1 MMKKIALINDLSG
14 FGRCSLTAAIPVI
27 SALGVQACP
36 LPTAIL
42 SAQTGFDSYFY
53 DDYTEKLHRMIN
65 EWVKMDE
72 TFDGIYSGFLG
83 NASQLESVLFFLEN
97 FHQKNTLYIA
107 DPIMGDHGQAFPMC
121 TPNFLH
127 AMRTL
132 TQKANVIT
140 PNLTELCILADADYE
155 QLTAHANQVDYQ
167 KYIIDVAQTLLQKA
181 SVEQTIITTGVIRTE
196 ADKTLIGNLAITKS
210 DTTYVE
216 TPYTGIGFS
225 GTGDLFTSVVS
236 GCLIKGLSIRQALE
250 TAARFLQPA
259 IEEAS
264 ANKLDRNHGVPFEK
278 YLKILTEV

>member
-1 MMKKIALINDLSG
+1 MKKIALINDLSG

-53 DDYTEKLHRMIN
+53 DDYTRNLHTITEEWAKMN
-65 EWVKMDE
+65 EH
-72 TFDGIYSGFLG
+72 FDGIYSGFLG
-83 NASQLESVLFFLEN
+83 NASQLESVLFFLEK
-97 FHQKNTLYIA
+97 FHTKDNLYIA
-107 DPIMGDHGQAFPMC
+107 DPILGDHGLAFPMC
-121 TPNFLH
+121 TPDFLH
-127 AMRTL
+127 TMRTL
-132 TQKANVIT
+132 TQKANIIT

-155 QLTAHANQVDYQ
+155 SLTAHANDTDYQ
-167 KYIIDVAQTLLQKA
+167 KYIVDVAQALLQKA
-181 SVEQTIITTGVIRTE
+181 SVAQTIITTGIIRRE
-196 ADKTLIGNLAITKS
+196 ADKTFIGNLAITKS
-210 DTTYVE
+210 DSTYVE

-236 GCLIKGLSIRQALE
+236 GCLIKGLSLKQALE

-278 YLKILTEV
+278 YLSILTNL

>member
-1 MMKKIALINDLSG
+1 MKKIALINDLSG

-36 LPTAIL
+36 MPTAIL

-53 DDYTEKLHRMIN
+53 DDYTKNLHTIIE
-65 EWVKMDE
+65 EWVKMNE
-72 TFDGIYSGFLG
+72 RFDGIYSGFLG
-83 NASQLESVLFFLEN
+83 NASQLESVLFFLEK
-97 FHQKNTLYIA
+97 FHNDDTLYIA
-107 DPIMGDHGQAFPMC
+107 DPILGDHGQAFPMC
-121 TPNFLH
+121 TPDFLY

-140 PNLTELCILADADYE
+140 PNLTELCILADADYDL
-155 QLTAHANQVDYQ
+155 LTAHANQADYQ
-167 KYIIDVAQTLLQKA
+167 KYIIDVAQALLQKA
-181 SVEQTIITTGVIRTE
+181 SVGQTIITTGIIRTE

-210 DTTYVE
+210 DTAYVE

-264 ANKLDRNHGVPFEK
+264 EKKLDRNHGVPFEK

>member
-1 MMKKIALINDLSG
+1 MKKIALINDLSG

-53 DDYTEKLHRMIN
+53 DDYTEKLHHIIN

-83 NASQLESVLFFLEN
+83 NATQLESVLFFLEK
-97 FHQKNTLYIA
+97 FHNNDTLYIA
-107 DPIMGDHGQAFPMC
+107 DPILGDHGQAFPMC
-121 TPNFLH
+121 TTDFLH
-127 AMRTL
+127 TMRTL

-155 QLTAHANQVDYQ
+155 KLAAHANQADYQ
-167 KYIIDVAQTLLQKA
+167 KYIIDVAQILLEKA

-196 ADKTLIGNLAITKS
+196 ADKTFIGNLAITES
-210 DTTYVE
+210 DSTYVE

-225 GTGDLFTSVVS
+225 GTGDLFTSVIS

-264 ANKLDRNHGVPFEK
+264 TNKSDRNHGVPFEK
-278 YLKILTEV
+278 YLRILTEV